1 MHKVVPIF
9 HPFGVLLTDTPESV
23 IGLVLDYNIYIGY
36 INQELFFT
44 FLVQKFL
51 NTYMKFF
58 NAIKTIKV
66 AKGVCCESCTRCVQ
80 YTLSTGSR

>member
-44 FLVQKFL
+44 FLVQKFF
-51 NTYMKFF
+51 KFIYEIF
-58 NAIKTIKV
+58 QRNKNNQ
-66 AKGVCCESCTRCVQ
+66 GRERS
-80 YTLSTGSR
+80 LL